1 MNLGGGVN
9 LNNKDKIWEQFL
21 NLIKK
26 RVNSMGYDTWFK
38 DTYLYSLN
46 DEAIIVVPTIAHKKN
61 LAERYK
67 DIIEDILNSI
77 TGTNFILKFV
87 LENELEDNKPVEN
100 KIDENIDEI
109 GVPYNSYKKA
119 HLNPDYTFENF
130 MVGESNRFA
139 QATALAVAE
148 SPGKMYNP
156 LFIYGNSGLG
166 KTHLMHAIG
175 NYIVQNSNKR
185 VLYESSNDFVNEF
198 LGLNRVFN
206 NGNNL
211 EKKAAFKEKYE
222 NIDVLIIDDIQFL
235 GTAPKSQTEFFHTFN
250 TLFDNKKQIIIS
262 SDNSPDDL
270 KNLEDRLRTR
280 FNWGLKVNIFPP
292 DNELR
297 KKIIKYKIANMN
309 FASEIDEEVIDY
321 IANTCQ
327 SDVRNIEGALTRVC
341 AYSTIFYQ
349 ERITLELAIEALK
362 GTKHGGNENRNRNDI
377 AKIQRAVAE
386 HYNITVDDLKSK
398 KRVAT
403 IAFPRHIAIYLCR
416 QLTDES
422 FPRIGMEF
430 GGRDHSTVMSS
441 CDRITSELKNNKQ
454 LEKIIEEIKKKIE

>member
-1 MNLGGGVN
+1 ML
-9 LNNKDKIWEQFL
+9 NKDMIWEKFL
-21 NLIKK
+21 SLIKK
-26 RVNSMGYDTWFK
+26 RVTSLGYSTWFEE
-38 DTYLYSLN
+38 TYLYSL
-46 DEAIIVVPTIAHKKN
+46 DEEAIIVVPTIAHKKN
-61 LAERYK
+61 LSERYK

-77 TGTNFILKFV
+77 TGTNFPLKFV
-87 LENELEDNKPVEN
+87 LENEIEKQKKNE
-100 KIDENIDEI
+100 EI
-109 GVPYNSYKKA
+109 KEIEEETGVPYNSYKKA

-130 MVGESNRFA
+130 IVGESNKFA

-148 SPGKMYNP
+148 NPGKMYNP

-175 NYIVQNSNKR
+175 NYIVNNTNKK
-185 VLYESSNDFVNEF
+185 VLYASSNDFVTEF
-198 LGLNRVFN
+198 LGLNRILN
-206 NGNNL
+206 GGNNL
-211 EKKAAFKEKYE
+211 DKVASFKDKY
-222 NIDVLIIDDIQFL
+222 NNVDVLIIDDIQFL
-235 GTAPKSQTEFFHTFN
+235 GTAPRSQDEFFHTFN
-250 TLFDNKKQIIIS
+250 TLFEDKKQIIIS

-270 KNLEDRLRTR
+270 KNLEERLRTR

-297 KKIIKYKIANMN
+297 KKILKNKIANMN
-309 FASEIDEEVIDY
+309 FESTISDEVIDY

-327 SDVRNIEGALTRVC
+327 SDVRNLEGALTRVC
-341 AYSTIFYQ
+341 AYSTIFF
-349 ERITLELAIEALK
+349 EEEITLDLAIEALK
-362 GTKHGGNENRNRNDI
+362 GTVHNATSTTNDI
-377 AKIQRAVAE
+377 IKIQRVVADY
-386 HYNITVDDLKSK
+386 YNVTVEDLKSK

-441 CDRITSELKNNKQ
+441 CDRITNELKSNKQ
-454 LEKIIEEIKKKIE
+454 LEKIIEEIKKKLE